1 MVNKAFRDLG
11 EAGELQGLRE
21 NAAGSGPWGERV
33 SLESRDQREAS
44 AAAALVGRRATT
56 GEMELAVRDAEA
68 RKENEDFPGTQDR
81 RVPPVSPGQTEHRD
95 PKA

>member
-1 MVNKAFRDLG
+1 MNKAFRDLG
-11 EAGELQGLRE
+11 EAEGPPGLRE

-56 GEMELAVRDAEA
+56 GEMESAVRDAEA
-68 RKENEDFPGTQDR
+68 RKENEGFPDTQDR
-81 RVPPVSPGQTEHRD
+81 RVPLVSPGQTEHRD